1 MLKLKFLSFAG
12 IILLFISSV
21 EALPQTDSG
30 KLSSKDSARST
41 INADS
46 LLNAARQKNEKEFT
60 VPSYTLLRRA
70 IREAENDKGTAGKL
84 METLKSLKPAGTPYN
99 ITININGDPSTQM
112 AFNWF
117 TNAGIT
123 GGKVQIVEGIVNDE
137 KKFSKPLI
145 TVEAECFPV
154 NEINYCIR
162 GNNLDKL
169 AGIPDNTKKSYTAHK
184 AAAGNLKPG
193 TAYSYRIGNGTEW
206 SSTGTFRT
214 AGRNDKE
221 FSFIYTTDPQA
232 TTDADFHISCITT
245 STAFSMY
252 PDVNFW
258 LCCGDHVNASG
269 ANNSEWEWEQF
280 FETQQNILM
289 NKPFAPVLGNHD
301 KSPNRNFTY
310 HFNTAAAD
318 FDRRLSTTPG
328 SVYSFVY
335 GNALFLALSFED
347 YSNNEFIE
355 AQAKWM
361 RSEVEKHP
369 EVKWRIA
376 FYHKNIYTGSVSH
389 QDDSDGITVRNRMAP
404 LFDSL
409 KIDIALQGHDHI
421 YEVIGPVKNKKP
433 VPNSITARQ
442 TVPPDK
448 RENVTGFLHGIFN
461 VSEGTLYFLN
471 NSAGKKKYEP
481 RAREDMEKDEERLG
495 VPGYFSLFTGRFG
508 QTGRPTFSHINV
520 TDSKITITTY
530 EVYDNGT
537 ASLFDRFDVVK

>member
-1 MLKLKFLSFAG
+1 MLKSKFLSIAG
-12 IILLFISSV
+12 IIILFISAV
-21 EALPQTDSG
+21 EAVPQAVSG
-30 KLSSKDSARST
+30 KLSSKAAAGTT

-46 LLNAARQKNEKEFT
+46 LLNAARQKNEKDFT

-70 IREAENDKGTAGKL
+70 IKEAENDSSTAGKL
-84 METLKSLKPAGTPYN
+84 LSALESLQPTGTPYN
-99 ITININGDPSTQM
+99 ITVNINGDPSHRM

-117 TNAGIT
+117 TDAGIT
-123 GGKVQIVEGIVNDE
+123 GGKVQIIKGSAKDE
-137 KKFSKPLI
+137 KKFRKPHI
-145 TVEAECFPV
+145 TVEAEAIPV
-154 NEINYCIR
+154 DEINYCIK
-162 GNNLDKL
+162 GNNLEKL

-184 AAAGNLKPG
+184 AIATRLRPG
-193 TAYSYRIGNGTEW
+193 RTYSYRVGNGTEW

-214 AGRNDKE
+214 AGRKEKE

-232 TTDADFHISCITT
+232 TTDADFNISRITI

-301 KSPNRNFTY
+301 KSPNRNFTN
-310 HFNTAAAD
+310 HFNTAIPD
-318 FDRRLSTTPG
+318 FDRKLSTTPG
-328 SVYSFVY
+328 SVYTFVY

-347 YSNNEFIE
+347 YSNPEFME

-361 RSEVEKHP
+361 RGEVEKHP

-376 FYHKNIYTGSVSH
+376 FYHKTIYTGSVSH
-389 QDDSDGITVRNRMAP
+389 QDDSDGIIVRNRMAP

-409 KIDIALQGHDHI
+409 KIDLALQGHDHV
-421 YEVIGPVKNKKP
+421 YEVIGPVKNKKL
-433 VPNSITARQ
+433 VPGSVTARQ
-442 TVPPDK
+442 TVTADK
-448 RENVTGFLHGIFN
+448 RENVTGFLNGVFN

-481 RAREDMEKDEERLG
+481 RSREDMEKDEEKLG
-495 VPGYFSLFTGRFG
+495 VPGYFSLFTGRLG
-508 QTGRPTFSHINV
+508 QTGRPTFSHISV

-537 ASLFDRFDVVK
+537 ASLFDRFEVVK